1 MDFGEGVA
9 VSRVTIFNRNDGDA
23 NHAAIVSA
31 RLSNSEV
38 SLLNYQGT
46 TLMSYSIGD
55 ATDIPVFE
63 ISESGFLITNAPTPA
78 PTASPIVDATLVHKV
93 RIKRSGSGYLHVREV
108 QVYDY
113 NNVNRAL
120 HKPTSQSSTYAQW
133 WSTGGSPYCGN
144 YACTQAV
151 WDTIANGPTC
161 GARIMWLQNSEG
173 YTLPAA
179 CKKVE
184 SEYPTICSCAPTEFP
199 SLLAVDGN
207 MDTWSHTN
215 FDNGKYHFSSHI
227 LDQSFLH

>member
-1 MDFGEGVA
+1 M
-9 VSRVTIFNRNDGDA
+9 SRVTIYNRNNGDPW
-23 NHAAIVSA
+23 HASLVSS
-31 RLSNSEV
+31 RLSNSVV
-38 SLLNYQGT
+38 SLLNYQGA
-46 TLMSYSIGD
+46 TLKTYRIGD
-55 ATDIPVFE
+55 ARDIHVFD
-63 ISESGFLITNAPTPA
+63 INFAGESGVLITNAPTPA

-133 WSTGGSPYCGN
+133 WSTGNPYCGN

-151 WDTIANGPTC
+151 WDTIAIGHSC
-161 GARIMWLQNSEG
+161 GARIMWLQSGAG
-173 YTLPAA
+173 YTGPAA

-184 SEYPTICSCAPTEFP
+184 SEYPTICTCAPTEFP
-199 SLLAVDGN
+199 PLLAVDGS
-207 MDTWSHTN
+207 MDTYSSTN

-227 LDQSFLH
+227 LDQSFIH